1 MYYSNKSN
9 VMSGSLIRLPGEYA
23 FSTQKIY
30 IQLLNNFRIFFMY
43 ITIMYVHLY
52 SFVKI
57 RYFFVFDVKK
67 TKYVSQKSLF

>member
-30 IQLLNNFRIFFMY
+30 IQLLNNFRIFF
-43 ITIMYVHLY
+43 YVHHDNVCA
-52 SFVKI
+52 FVQFRKNLI
-57 RYFFVFDVKK
+57 
-67 TKYVSQKSLF
+67 LFCV